1 MDERLRL
8 AEAELQL
15 AAENLSAAI
24 LVAENGL
31 YRNAVTDLYYAAYHA
46 VVALLALQGIETSS
60 HDGVQAMFGLHFVKP
75 GVVDKN
81 AGKYLGN
88 LYHARLTAD
97 YKGFVD
103 LDRSDYEEAARQ
115 AKLVLGAA
123 AGHLRQQAPE
133 LPLAPVEALL
143 PKL

>member
-1 MDERLRL
+1 MDEKLKL

-15 AAENLSAAI
+15 VAENLAAAR
-24 LVAENGL
+24 LVADNRL

-46 VVALLALQGIETSS
+46 AVALLAAHGIETAS
-60 HDGVQAMFGLHFVKP
+60 HDGVQTQFGLHFVKT
-75 GVVDKN
+75 GALDKN

-97 YKGFVD
+97 YKGYVD

-115 AKLVLGAA
+115 A
-123 AGHLRQQAPE
+123 RQV
-133 LPLAPVEALL
+133 VEAVSGFLDQHFPSL
-143 PKL
+143 DLNRIRALTEHL